1 MRGGN
6 AVFFGSEP
14 LYRSHPEG
22 MFVQVAEALWWD
34 GS

>member
-1 MRGGN
+1 
-6 AVFFGSEP
+6 VFFGSEP
-14 LYRSHPEG
+14 LYRAHPEG